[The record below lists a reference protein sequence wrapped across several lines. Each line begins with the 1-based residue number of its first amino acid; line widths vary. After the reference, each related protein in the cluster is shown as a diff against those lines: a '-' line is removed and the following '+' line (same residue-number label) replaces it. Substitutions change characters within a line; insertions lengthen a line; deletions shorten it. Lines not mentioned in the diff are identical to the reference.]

1 MIITLCGSKRFEP
14 WFHAW
19 NEALTLSGHLVFAPA
34 SHPSQ
39 GMDYT
44 EEEERV
50 LDSVHKAKID
60 ASEAILVFNVFA
72 YMADGALAKV
82 LHAREKGKEV
92 YFLESWGMGL
102 GIDTS
107 HGKATRDAALRYGVP
122 AMFGS
127 PIPTCDFPDPWRLL
141 PPVSPRRTR
150 IVNLL
155 EKRLKPLGRGP

>member
-1 MIITLCGSKRFEP
+1 MIITLCGSKRFES

-34 SHPSQ
+34 SHPSI

-50 LDSVHKAKID
+50 LDAVHKAKID
-60 ASEAILVFNVFA
+60 ASEAILVLNVFA

-82 LHAREKGKEV
+82 LHAREGQGGLLPRE
-92 YFLESWGMGL
+92 LGMGL

-141 PPVSPRRTR
+141 PSASPRRTR